1 MESTSLVD
9 SKKLVILTALL
20 LATPAAAEVKSA
32 TDAGFEVSRTVTIN
46 ATPTQVY
53 RALGQPARWWSK
65 AHTYS
70 GDARNLSM
78 VLRAGGCFCEKI
90 PADGG
95 TVEHARVVFAQPGK
109 QLRVQG
115 GLGPLQA
122 EGVIGTLTW
131 ALKAVPG
138 GTEVTQNYVV
148 GGHIRSGVRGFAA
161 PVDQVLGEQ
170 LSGLKALVERR

>member
-1 MESTSLVD
+1 MTRATL
-9 SKKLVILTALL
+9 LATALL
-20 LATPAAAEVKSA
+20 LTTPGYADVKSV
-32 TDAGFEVSRTVTIN
+32 TDSGFEVSRTTTIN
-46 ATPTQVY
+46 ASPAQVY

-95 TVEHARVVFAQPGK
+95 TVEHARVVYAQPGK

-115 GLGPLQA
+115 SLGPLQA
-122 EGVIGTLTW
+122 EGVTGTLTW

-148 GGHIRSGVRGFAA
+148 GGYIRSGARGFAA

-170 LSGLKALVERR
+170 LGGLKAFLER

>member
-1 MESTSLVD
+1 MLRASHLAA
-9 SKKLVILTALL
+9 ALL
-20 LATPAAAEVKSA
+20 LATAAHAEVKSV
-32 TDAGFEVSRTVTIN
+32 TDAGFEVSRTLTIN
-46 ATPTQVY
+46 ASPAQVY
-53 RALGQPARWWSK
+53 RALGVPSRWWSK

-90 PADGG
+90 PAGGG
-95 TVEHARVVFAQPGK
+95 TVEHAQVVYAQPGSL
-109 QLRVQG
+109 LRVQG
-115 GLGPLQA
+115 SFGPLQS
-122 EGVIGTLTW
+122 EGVTGTLTW

-148 GGHIRSGVRGFAA
+148 GGYIRRGTRGFAA

-170 LSGLKALVERR
+170 LDGLKAYLER

>member
-1 MESTSLVD
+1 MVRT
-9 SKKLVILTALL
+9 TL
-20 LATPAAAEVKSA
+20 LAAAVFLLTTPAYAEVKSA
-32 TDAGFEVSRTVTIN
+32 TDAGFEVSRTLTIN

-53 RALGQPARWWSK
+53 RALGQPSRWWSK

-70 GDARNLSM
+70 GDARNLSL

-95 TVEHARVVFAQPGK
+95 TVEHARVVYAQPGK
-109 QLRVQG
+109 LLRLQG
-115 GLGPLQA
+115 GLGPLQS
-122 EGVIGTLTW
+122 EGVTGTLTW

-148 GGHIRSGVRGFAA
+148 GGYIRSGARGFAA

-170 LSGLKALVERR
+170 LGGLKAYLER

>member
-1 MESTSLVD
+1 MARFFT
-9 SKKLVILTALL
+9 
-20 LATPAAAEVKSA
+20 LATVLFLTTPAHAEVKSA
-32 TDAGFEVSRTVTIN
+32 TDAGFEVSRTTTIN

-53 RALGQPARWWSK
+53 RALGAPARWWSK

-90 PADGG
+90 PADSG
-95 TVEHARVVFAQPGK
+95 TVEHARVVYARPGK
-109 QLRVQG
+109 LLRVLG
-115 GLGPLQA
+115 GFGPLQS
-122 EGVIGTLTW
+122 EGVTGTLTW
-131 ALKAVPG
+131 ALKAVAG

-148 GGHIRSGVRGFAA
+148 GGYIRGGTKNFAA

-170 LSGLKALVERR
+170 LSGLKAYLER

>member
-1 MESTSLVD
+1 MLRATL
-9 SKKLVILTALL
+9 LAAALL
-20 LATPAAAEVKSA
+20 LTTPARAEVKSV
-32 TDAGFEVSRTVTIN
+32 TDAGFEVSRTLTIN
-46 ATPTQVY
+46 ARPAQVY
-53 RALGQPARWWSK
+53 RALGQPSRWWSK

-95 TVEHARVVFAQPGK
+95 TVEHARVVYAQSGK
-109 QLRVQG
+109 LLRVQG
-115 GLGPLQA
+115 SLGPLQS
-122 EGVIGTLTW
+122 EGVSGTLTW

-148 GGHIRSGVRGFAA
+148 GGYIRSGARGFAA

-170 LSGLKALVERR
+170 LSGLKAYLER

>member
-1 MESTSLVD
+1 MLRTTLAA
-9 SKKLVILTALL
+9 ALL
-20 LATPAAAEVKSA
+20 LATPAHAEVKSA
-32 TDAGFEVSRTVTIN
+32 TETGFEVSRTLTIK
-46 ATPTQVY
+46 ASPAQVY
-53 RALGQPARWWSK
+53 RALGLPSQWWSK

-90 PADGG
+90 PAGGG
-95 TVEHARVVFAQPGK
+95 TVEHARVVYARPDK
-109 QLRVQG
+109 LLRVKG
-115 GLGPLQA
+115 SLGPLQS
-122 EGVIGTLTW
+122 EGVSGALTW

-148 GGHIRSGVRGFAA
+148 GGYIRSGARGFAA

-170 LSGLKALVERR
+170 LGGLKAYLER

>member
-1 MESTSLVD
+1 MERFFTLAA
-9 SKKLVILTALL
+9 ALL
-20 LATPAAAEVKSA
+20 LTTPAHAEVKSA
-32 TDAGFEVSRTVTIN
+32 TDAGFEVSLTVTIN

-53 RALGQPARWWSK
+53 RALGVPARWWSK

-90 PADGG
+90 PDGG
-95 TVEHARVVFAQPGK
+95 TVEHARVVYAQPGK

-115 GLGPLQA
+115 SLGPLQA
-122 EGVIGTLTW
+122 EGVTGTLTW

-148 GGHIRSGVRGFAA
+148 GGYIRSGARGFAA

-170 LSGLKALVERR
+170 LGGLKAYLER

>member
-1 MESTSLVD
+1 MARFFTLA
-9 SKKLVILTALL
+9 TALL
-20 LATPAAAEVKSA
+20 LTTPAHAEVKSV
-32 TDAGFEVSRTVTIN
+32 TDSGFEVSRTTTIN
-46 ATPTQVY
+46 TSPAQVY

-90 PADGG
+90 PDGG
-95 TVEHARVVFAQPGK
+95 TVEHARVVYAQAGK

-115 GLGPLQA
+115 SLGPLQA
-122 EGVIGTLTW
+122 EGVTGTLTW

-148 GGHIRSGVRGFAA
+148 GGYIRSGARGFAA

-170 LSGLKALVERR
+170 LSGLKAYLER

>member
-1 MESTSLVD
+1 MLRTTLAAV
-9 SKKLVILTALL
+9 L
-20 LATPAAAEVKSA
+20 LATPAHAEVKSA
-32 TDAGFEVSRTVTIN
+32 TDAGFEVSRALTIN
-46 ATPTQVY
+46 ATPAQVY
-53 RALGQPARWWSK
+53 RALGLPARWWSK

-90 PADGG
+90 PAGG
-95 TVEHARVVFAQPGK
+95 TVEHARVVYAQPGK

-115 GLGPLQA
+115 SLGPLQA
-122 EGVIGTLTW
+122 EGVTGTLTW

-138 GTEVTQNYVV
+138 GTEVTQNYAV
-148 GGHIRSGVRGFAA
+148 GGYIRSGARGFAA

-170 LSGLKALVERR
+170 LGGLKVYLER

>member
-1 MESTSLVD
+1 MLRTTFAAVLLSTS
-9 SKKLVILTALL
+9 AH
-20 LATPAAAEVKSA
+20 AEVKSA
-32 TDAGFEVSRTVTIN
+32 TDVGFEVSRTLTIN
-46 ATPTQVY
+46 ATPAQVY
-53 RALGQPARWWSK
+53 RALGVPSEWWNK

-90 PADGG
+90 PACGG
-95 TVEHARVVFAQPGK
+95 TVEHARIVYAQPGSL
-109 QLRVQG
+109 LRVQG
-115 GLGPLQA
+115 SFGPLQA
-122 EGVIGTLTW
+122 EGVTGTLTW

-148 GGHIRSGVRGFAA
+148 GGYIRSGASGFAA

-170 LSGLKALVERR
+170 LGGLKAYLER

>member
-1 MESTSLVD
+1 MLRI
-9 SKKLVILTALL
+9 ILLAAALL
-20 LATPAAAEVKSA
+20 LATPSHAEVKST
-32 TDAGFEVSRTVTIN
+32 TDVGFEVSRTLTIN

-53 RALGQPARWWSK
+53 RALGLPARWWSK

-70 GDARNLSM
+70 GDARNLSI

-90 PADGG
+90 PAGGG
-95 TVEHARVVFAQPGK
+95 TVEHARVVYAQPGK
-109 QLRVQG
+109 LLRVQG
-115 GLGPLQA
+115 SLGPLQS
-122 EGVIGTLTW
+122 EGVTGTLTW

-148 GGHIRSGVRGFAA
+148 GGYIRSGARGFAA

-170 LSGLKALVERR
+170 LSGLKTYLER